1 MVVVFEEEKWG
12 VPGSSRG
19 ENYCPHMV
27 EAQGQNEQILSAA
40 LPRSISSFRTK
51 GLP

>member
-1 MVVVFEEEKWG
+1 MCLEEKWG

-19 ENYCPHMV
+19 EDMV
-27 EAQGQNEQILSAA
+27 ETQGQNEQIFSAA
-40 LPRSISSFRTK
+40 LPRSISSFRTM